1 MTCTLT
7 LNNVTLL
14 KLVRTKGNVEIVCNC
29 EMGYLTHV
37 KNYNIDPRR
46 KVESFCYCAVQ
57 YTLRYL
63 VSLSK

>member
-1 MTCTLT
+1 VTCTLT

-37 KNYNIDPRR
+37 KIIILIPDARLNLF
-46 KVESFCYCAVQ
+46 VAVQ
-57 YTLRYL
+57 CNIHYAI
-63 VSLSK
+63 